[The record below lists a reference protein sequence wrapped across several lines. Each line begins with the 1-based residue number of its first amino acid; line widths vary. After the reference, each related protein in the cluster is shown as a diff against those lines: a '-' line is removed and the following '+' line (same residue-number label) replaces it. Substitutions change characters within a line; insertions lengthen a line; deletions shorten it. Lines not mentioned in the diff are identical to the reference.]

1 MKNRPTIRTKIML
14 AVCAIVVADFVLC
27 IGIYYYFFAKHTTEG
42 AQIYLDTVV
51 ASIQD
56 NLIQFEKDINQIAT
70 MPYYS
75 NMISIINKHAEQSE
89 LFISKDDI
97 SQISNHLLYMKS
109 MKNHISNAYIPM
121 INGKLFT
128 IQYMNVAKNW
138 TFSDMP
144 WLADCARDGSL
155 TMLPY
160 HEATYVE
167 GEARYVV
174 SFVRTLKNIDTMDN
188 IAYLVIDID
197 SDKFNYCIPQEAAY
211 GEQFYIFTDQ
221 GELVYPY
228 RIDNDDEYFYIADSA
243 INDSRYLQS
252 KAEIPNLHLKVV
264 GILNTKNYS
273 SNMQSLL
280 KVLLIACAVILAFSV
295 VMLLFIT
302 KSISKPIRQLRQ
314 AMLGLV
320 ADNFKTQIHLK
331 TGDEIEILADGFNK
345 MVDEIQR
352 LLVQIEESNQKERR
366 ILFKL
371 LQGQMSPHFI
381 YNSLET
387 LSSMA
392 MLSENYKLAEGIVCL
407 SRLMRHLTDNAEQQD
422 TLIEEL
428 NFVEDYIYIQNL
440 TTGLHIDFVQ
450 DVDFVQEYLLVP
462 KFILQPLIENAYRH
476 AGKNSKITLLIK
488 SSIVDNHL
496 LLTVRNDGK
505 GISQERIQQIMARIN
520 NESVDET
527 TRKQKHGFALRNIH
541 QRIRLLYGEEYGL
554 SIGNATDNGFEI
566 ILDLPVI
573 WDEEY
578 EDSDS

>member
-1 MKNRPTIRTKIML
+1 MKILVLNGPNINMLGIREP
-14 AVCAIVVADFVLC
+14 
-27 IGIYYYFFAKHTTEG
+27 GIYGAESYQTLCDKLEALGRELNIDLEVRQSNHEGVLVDWIQEAYKVVDGIVINPGAYTHTSI
-42 AQIYLDTVV
+42 ALLDALKAVGIPTVEV
-51 ASIQD
+51 H
-56 NLIQFEKDINQIAT
+56 
-70 MPYYS
+70 
-75 NMISIINKHAEQSE
+75 ISDV
-89 LFISKDDI
+89 SKREDFR
-97 SQISNHLLYMKS
+97 QISYLRAACVKT
-109 MKNHISNAYIPM
+109 IS
-121 INGKLFT
+121 GHGL
-128 IQYMNVAKNW
+128 
-138 TFSDMP
+138 
-144 WLADCARDGSL
+144 DGYL
-155 TMLPY
+155 EGVRYL
-160 HEATYVE
+160 VE
-167 GEARYVV
+167 GEAKCVV

-197 SDKFNYCIPQEAAY
+197 SDKFNYCIPQEDAY

-280 KVLLIACAVILAFSV
+280 KVLLIACAGILAFSV
-295 VMLLFIT
+295 VMLLIIT

-320 ADNFKTQIHLK
+320 ADHFKTQIHLK

-440 TTGLHIDFVQ
+440 TTGLHIEFVQ

-488 SSIVDNHL
+488 SMIVNNHL

-520 NESVDET
+520 NESVDES

-554 SIGNATDNGFEI
+554 SIGNATENGFEI